1 MKAIRHKLEHSHTY
15 HSGDPLRQN
24 LWVNDRHNTRALT
37 ACPEA
42 SGLASFSLH
51 PTPQKGS
58 LLKFPL
64 LSRIPKKLQKNSLQK
79 LDESIFQELKKKK
92 RIVRT
97 VQQINLT
104 IKSKGDISK
113 YVEILLRN
121 PMTNIL
127 SGMNSGLGY
136 IALTDA
142 RILSIPF
149 SFCEL

>member
-1 MKAIRHKLEHSHTY
+1 M
-15 HSGDPLRQN
+15 
-24 LWVNDRHNTRALT
+24 
-37 ACPEA
+37 
-42 SGLASFSLH
+42 
-51 PTPQKGS
+51 
-58 LLKFPL
+58 
-64 LSRIPKKLQKNSLQK
+64 
-79 LDESIFQELKKKK
+79 
-92 RIVRT
+92 RT